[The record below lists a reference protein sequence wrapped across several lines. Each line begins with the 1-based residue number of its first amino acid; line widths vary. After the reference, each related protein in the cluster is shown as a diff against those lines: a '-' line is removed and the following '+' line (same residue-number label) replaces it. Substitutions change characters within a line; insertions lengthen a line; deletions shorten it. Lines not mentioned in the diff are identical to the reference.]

1 MFTTK
6 VDIQPSVH
14 KIGYTSKIMTFG
26 SCFSENIGSKLQNA
40 CFDTDVNPYGV
51 LFNPASIAESIQLLL
66 DKKVFTTDDLFKHN
80 SLWGSF
86 MHSTQFSDS
95 NSEGCLTKINTRLTA
110 ASDNIQKTDYLL
122 LTFGTAWIYKLSESG
137 KVVANCHKV
146 PSEKFL
152 RERLSTE
159 VIVEMYNSIILEL
172 KKTNPELKIVFT
184 VSPVRHWKDGPT
196 ENTISKGI
204 LLQAIQEITKAHKN
218 TYYFPAYEI
227 VMDELRDY
235 RYYATDMLHPSE
247 VAVDYIFNAF
257 SNAFFDKNT
266 IQCMNEIN
274 QYKNGLSHRPI
285 HTDTIEYEKFTK
297 HLLSKKQELLNKYP
311 ILEGRI

>member
-14 KIGYTSKIMTFG
+14 KIGYNSKIMTLG

-40 CFDTDVNPYGV
+40 CFEVDINPYGV
-51 LFNPASIAESIQLLL
+51 LFNPASIAEGIRLLL

-86 MHSTQFSDS
+86 MHSTLFSDS
-95 NSEGCLTKINTRLTA
+95 NPERCLSTINTRLTA
-110 ASDNIQKTDYLL
+110 AFDNLMQTDYLL
-122 LTFGTAWIYKLSESG
+122 LTFGTAWIYKLAESG

-146 PSEKFL
+146 PSGKFQ
-152 RERLSTE
+152 RERLQ
-159 VIVEMYNSIILEL
+159 VAIIVEMYNAIILEL
-172 KKTNPELKIVFT
+172 KKINPALKIVFT

-196 ENTISKGI
+196 ENNISKGI
-204 LLQAIQEITKAHKN
+204 LLQAIQEITLAHKN
-218 TYYFPAYEI
+218 TYYFPAYEL
-227 VMDELRDY
+227 VVDELRDY
-235 RYYATDMLHPSE
+235 RYYAADMLHPSD
-247 VAVDYIFNAF
+247 VAVDYIFSAF

-266 IQCMNEIN
+266 LQCMHEVN
-274 QYKNGLSHRPI
+274 QYQNSVSHRPI

-297 HLLSKKQELLNKYP
+297 HLFSQKEELLNKYP
-311 ILEGRI
+311 FLEKRI